1 MLILGSLRALRLRRL
16 SRVRVLA
23 VAVDGAVY
31 AEFCTDCELHV
42 ASAQVRV
49 HDTYDTQL
57 YLVRSSH
64 TNSLTQVMS
73 PLLTFLSCS
82 ACVADL

>member
-1 MLILGSLRALRLRRL
+1 MPLSTSVRCRLLLSDCTVLILGSLRALRVRRL
-16 SRVRVLA
+16 SRVRLLA

-31 AEFCTDCELHV
+31 AEFCTDCELHM

-49 HDTYDTQL
+49 HDTYYTQL

-64 TNSLTQVMS
+64 PHSRTQ
-73 PLLTFLSCS
+73 
-82 ACVADL
+82 